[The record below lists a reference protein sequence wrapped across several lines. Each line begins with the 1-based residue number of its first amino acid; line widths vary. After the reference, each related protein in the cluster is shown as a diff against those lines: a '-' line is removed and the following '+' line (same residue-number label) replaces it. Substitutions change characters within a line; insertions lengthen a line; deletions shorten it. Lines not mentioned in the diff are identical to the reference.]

1 MGRLEFQFT
10 FARDPNFEE
19 TLSAFEHSVQW
30 AAEGKF
36 TEQDI
41 EEAKISVLA
50 QVSSAY
56 TAFA

>member
-19 TLSAFEHSVQW
+19 TLSAIEHSVQW

-50 QVSSAY
+50 QVS
-56 TAFA
+56 